1 MTWTLPQTNQSALF
15 TSVAVPS
22 VSKENSSTEFQAGS
36 VSHETPSSSKWS
48 SMARA
53 LGNTYTTI
61 NHSFTGLNRT
71 VAGWLTGRRPASG
84 LQYPRGIYNR

>member
-1 MTWTLPQTNQSALF
+1 MTWTLPQTNQSAFF
-15 TSVAVPS
+15 TSLEAPS
-22 VSKENSSTEFQAGS
+22 VFKENSSTEFQAGS

-48 SMARA
+48 PIARA
-53 LGNTYTTI
+53 IGNTYTEI
-61 NHSFTGLNRT
+61 NHAFTGLNRT

>member
-1 MTWTLPQTNQSALF
+1 MTWTLPQTNQSTLF
-15 TSVAVPS
+15 TSLEAPS
-22 VSKENSSTEFQAGS
+22 VFKESSSTEFQAGS

-48 SMARA
+48 PIARA
-53 LGNTYTTI
+53 IGTAYTEI
-61 NHSFTGLNRT
+61 NHAFTGLNRT

>member
-1 MTWTLPQTNQSALF
+1 MTWTLPQTNQSAFF
-15 TSVAVPS
+15 TSLEAPS
-22 VSKENSSTEFQAGS
+22 VLNENSSIKFQAGS
-36 VSHETPSSSKWS
+36 VSHETPSVSKWS
-48 SMARA
+48 SIARA

-61 NHSFTGLNRT
+61 NHSFTGLTRS

>member
-1 MTWTLPQTNQSALF
+1 MTWTLPQTNQSTLF
-15 TSVAVPS
+15 TSLEAPS
-22 VSKENSSTEFQAGS
+22 VFKENSSTEFQAGS

-48 SMARA
+48 PIARA
-53 LGNTYTTI
+53 IGNTYTEI
-61 NHSFTGLNRT
+61 NDAFTGLNRT

>member
-1 MTWTLPQTNQSALF
+1 MTWTLPQTNQSTLF
-15 TSVAVPS
+15 TSLEAPS
-22 VSKENSSTEFQAGS
+22 VFKENSSTEFQAGS
-36 VSHETPSSSKWS
+36 VSHETPSGSKWS
-48 SMARA
+48 SIERA

-61 NHSFTGLNRT
+61 NRSFTGLNRT

>member
-1 MTWTLPQTNQSALF
+1 MTWTLPQTNQSAFF
-15 TSVAVPS
+15 TSLEAPS
-22 VSKENSSTEFQAGS
+22 VFNKNSSIEFQAGS
-36 VSHETPSSSKWS
+36 VSHETPSASKWS
-48 SMARA
+48 SIARA

-61 NHSFTGLNRT
+61 NHSFTGLTRS